1 MDILNMKIYGE
12 VTLYNFLFAVLITA
26 LAVII
31 ARLLT
36 RNLRRALADKVK
48 KDQLEIILKVIYF
61 GIIIIAFLGVSP
73 TLGINLSGLIVAGGI
88 LGIIIGF
95 ASQSVVSN
103 LVSGIFILAEKPVKI
118 GDQIEVEGVR
128 GIVEDVNILST
139 VIRTF
144 DGLYVRVPND
154 KLFVSNIVNFTAN
167 VARRFEFMIG
177 ISYSSDINKAIE
189 LIRQIAEDHP
199 FVLKNPEPLIFVYEF
214 ADSSVNIN
222 ARFWA
227 PASEWFNVRTEL
239 LQKIKEAFDE
249 NGIEIPF
256 PQRVIW
262 FGEKEEE
269 RKIQESFSSSSRE
282 TT

>member
-214 ADSSVNIN
+214 ADSGVNIN